1 MRALWRFIAGDS
13 RIAPIGIALALLA
26 AALGRHFEWSAPS
39 LEIVYVGL
47 LAITLGASAFE
58 RP

>member
-1 MRALWRFIAGDS
+1 VRALWRFIAGDS
-13 RIAPIGIALALLA
+13 RIAPIGIALALLVG
-26 AALGRHFEWSAPS
+26 ALGRHFEWPGPN
-39 LEIVYVGL
+39 LEVVYVGL